1 MKSTRTLTAML
12 AALLFLGLGGI
23 WQTRLTAGR
32 TAMGLP
38 PGDTVAGT
46 PPLVTLSTV
55 MLGGFRGLLADV
67 LWLRASHLQEQ
78 GRYFELVQ
86 LADWITKLEPHSTL
100 TWGYQAWNMAYNISA
115 MLAEPVE
122 RWQWVQNGIRLLR
135 DDGLRYNPRD
145 ARLHFELGWIFQHK
159 IGTQRD
165 QAAPYYQQR
174 LALDVE
180 AVLPGGELTQA
191 PPDATTAAALRRQF
205 GLDVAEMARLMERV
219 GPLDWRLP
227 ESHAIYWA
235 DQGLRAS
242 GDAQNLLC
250 ARMRMQCLAHSF
262 FAGRLTL
269 KPDARVYRREPRPEL
284 LDPVLSAFQD
294 MLRTKTWSGAQEFY
308 TTFLKAAT
316 DTLTTLDRPDDAT
329 RVRILLA
336 QQPR

>member
-1 MKSTRTLTAML
+1 MKTTRIALL
-12 AALLFLGLGGI
+12 AALLFLGVCGV
-23 WQTRLTAGR
+23 WQTRLAARR

-46 PPLVTLSTV
+46 PPMVTLTTV

-67 LWLRASHLQEQ
+67 LWLRATHLQDQ

-100 TWGYQAWNMAYNISA
+100 TWGFQAWNMAYNISA
-115 MLAEPVE
+115 MMSEPAE

-135 DDGLRYNPRD
+135 DDALRYNPRD

-159 IGTQRD
+159 IGTEAD
-165 QAAPYYQQR
+165 KMAPYFLQR
-174 LALDVE
+174 LAVE
-180 AVLPGGELTQA
+180 VDALLPGGELTGVPA
-191 PPDATTAAALRRQF
+191 GAGTAAALRQQF
-205 GLDVAEMARLMERV
+205 GLDPAEMARITASV

-227 ESHAIYWA
+227 ETHAIYWA

-250 ARMRMQCLAHSF
+250 VRMRTQCLAHSF

-269 KPDARVYRREPRPEL
+269 NPGARVYRREPRPEL
-284 LDPVLSAFQD
+284 LDSV
-294 MLRTKTWSGAQEFY
+294 LRTYHEVIRARSWGGAQESY
-308 TTFLKAAT
+308 SAFLTASA
-316 DTLTTLDRPDDAT
+316 DTLDTLGRPADAA
-329 RVRILLA
+329 RVRTLLA